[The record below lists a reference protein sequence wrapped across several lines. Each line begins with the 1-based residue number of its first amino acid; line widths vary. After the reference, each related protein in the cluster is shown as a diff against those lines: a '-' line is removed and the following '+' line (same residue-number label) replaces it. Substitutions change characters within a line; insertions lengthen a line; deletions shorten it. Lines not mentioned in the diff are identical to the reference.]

1 MLLKKIICFLLV
13 FIFALLYTGCN
24 GTTVEPISNKTVSS
38 NDIISNNGNVAN
50 LGLVAQSNNHIYYS
64 KTVDDTNF
72 GLYRLEIDTE
82 NIIKINEDVCNY
94 INVDSNNIYYIV
106 EGDYHLYK
114 TDLYGNNKAKL
125 SDDLCG
131 YLNLID
137 NWLYYI
143 NYSDGEKIYKMKSD
157 GTEVTRVNDYPSA
170 RLVTDDKFIY
180 YCRISEEIASE
191 GADDAEFNPSGE
203 LYKISIKD
211 GEETKVT
218 EDIVSFANISNG
230 WIYYCNVSDGNRL
243 YKIKTDGTGKTKLSD
258 DVSYYINVIDEKI
271 YYVNASE
278 NYSIYKAKIDG
289 KDKERLSNFG
299 RSMYI
304 NIGEKWIYFLSN
316 PNEGYALYRIKND
329 GTENQ
334 KVE

>member
-1 MLLKKIICFLLV
+1 M
-13 FIFALLYTGCN
+13 
-24 GTTVEPISNKTVSS
+24 
-38 NDIISNNGNVAN
+38 
-50 LGLVAQSNNHIYYS
+50 
-64 KTVDDTNF
+64 
-72 GLYRLEIDTE
+72 
-82 NIIKINEDVCNY
+82 CNY